1 MKKFVFRLEKVLHFR
16 SLIKDEKKRELGK
29 WLSLLYEA
37 TSRLE
42 KLREA
47 QLANVISSERVLH
60 VEEVVMQA
68 LYAER
73 LKAEIEAQSERIAEL
88 EIEVERA
95 RNEYIEASREVEVL
109 EKLKARKKEEY
120 IHEMDLFEG
129 KELDEFG
136 IQRSGKQYF

>member
-1 MKKFVFRLEKVLHFR
+1 MKKFIFRLEKVLHFR
-16 SLIKDEKKRELGK
+16 VLIKDEKKRELGK

-37 TSRLE
+37 AQRLE
-42 KLREA
+42 NLQAA
-47 QLANVISSERVLH
+47 QLANVMASERVLH
-60 VEEVVMQA
+60 VEEVVMHG

-73 LKAEIEAQSERIAEL
+73 LKAEIEAQKQRIAEL

-95 RNEYIEASREVEVL
+95 RNEYIEASKEVEVL

-120 IHEMDLFEG
+120 IHDMDLIEG